1 MDIDITDRIT
11 NVTSKIADASIY
23 LAEIEEAR
31 KKLKSLDNASL
42 NQELDE
48 ASEGFEAAENK
59 DRDQK
64 EQALESLKE
73 ILAKIDTEYSLGD
86 WQRMENKLLGM
97 YRELSEDNRKYGND
111 KTTTII
117 QNLKQDVDR
126 VIAAKDMAAA
136 EQLYDQLW
144 QMDYKLAEVEFY
156 VSWINQWNRN
166 FNQKKWSNPSRA
178 RSLINQGLEKIKSGK
193 ATAEELK
200 PIAFELADML
210 PRSEK
215 PQNAGLLRQ
224 QK

>member
-1 MDIDITDRIT
+1 
-11 NVTSKIADASIY
+11 
-23 LAEIEEAR
+23 
-31 KKLKSLDNASL
+31 
-42 NQELDE
+42 
-48 ASEGFEAAENK
+48 
-59 DRDQK
+59 
-64 EQALESLKE
+64 
-73 ILAKIDTEYSLGD
+73 
-86 WQRMENKLLGM
+86 
-97 YRELSEDNRKYGND
+97 
-111 KTTTII
+111 
-117 QNLKQDVDR
+117 
-126 VIAAKDMAAA
+126 MAAA

-178 RSLINQGLEKIKSGK
+178 RSLINQGLEIIKSGK